1 MGLNSNNHIIFEN
14 ESKKR
19 RPEKSAGRGRPM
31 SVEAFLP
38 AGIGRDFSR
47 SFGYF
52 SIMGKVT
59 YIQWV
64 RKSSINCYPV

>member
-1 MGLNSNNHIIFEN
+1 MHYGRKSFIRK

-19 RPEKSAGRGRPM
+19 WPEKSAGRAVGI
-31 SVEAFLP
+31 
-38 AGIGRDFSR
+38 AGGSFDFSR

-59 YIQWV
+59 QNQMLRESAAKCTHLVSWRI
-64 RKSSINCYPV
+64 IL